1 MTQTTAQSTQNA
13 GLVDETALTL
23 RVSGYDIPA
32 MLSLPASGVPIGGVL
47 LVPGSLFSD
56 VNGDYPAWNV
66 FPRVSA
72 YLAQQMAERGL
83 AVYRFAKLGPGTGSE
98 VTDPEAAATIRD
110 WAGRMTIA
118 RAALDAFRAALAE
131 RNVAVP
137 RLVLAGHS
145 EGAVVVSVLAR
156 DGIDADGVVLLAGPA
171 VGILGVMRE
180 QVPAMRPPEDREAIT
195 ADLDRVIAAIMA
207 GEPIPDALKTRDGL
221 AGLAMMPPEG
231 HRYMRESES
240 TDPAAAI
247 AAYSGPV
254 LIVQGTADDSVGPH
268 HAERLRAARGA
279 GRTEVRLLDG
289 LSHMFKRLP
298 AGLSGPEAFGFAG
311 PTDVRV
317 AETVVAWVEGLR
329 V

>member
-1 MTQTTAQSTQNA
+1 M
-13 GLVDETALTL
+13 VDETPLTL

-32 MLSLPASGVPIGGVL
+32 MLSLPASGPPIGGVL
-47 LVPGSLFSD
+47 LVPGSLYSD

-66 FPRVSA
+66 FPRASA
-72 YLAQQMAERGL
+72 FLAQQMAERGL

-98 VTDPEAAATIRD
+98 VTDPDAAAAVRD

-118 RAALDAFRAALAE
+118 RAALHAFRAALAE
-131 RNVAVP
+131 RNVTVP

-156 DGIDADGVVLLAGPA
+156 DGIAADGVVLLAGPA
-171 VGILGVMRE
+171 VGILSVMRE

-195 ADLDRVIAAIMA
+195 ADLDRVIAAIVA
-207 GEPIPDALKTRDGL
+207 GEPIPEALKTRDGI
-221 AGLAMMPPEG
+221 AALAMMPPEG
-231 HRYMRESES
+231 HRYMRECEA

-247 AAYSGPV
+247 AAYAGPV
-254 LIVQGTADDSVGPH
+254 LIVHGTADANLGTH
-268 HAERLRAARGA
+268 HAERLRDARGA
-279 GRTEVRLLDG
+279 HRTEVRLLDG

-298 AGLSGPEAFGFAG
+298 EGLSGPEAFGYAG

-317 AETVVAWVEGLR
+317 AEAVAGWVERLR